1 MLVLLM
7 TTLAACGS
15 EAPAA
20 PSALPRTTTSDIV
33 ITMSEAEETLPIAG
47 CHSYWFTQF
56 DAEPPPGACEEIQTV
71 MTFEARRGDAVVVA
85 SVQGGNQI
93 DPVLVMR
100 LESMIEDEGITIAV
114 VLPPP
119 KAVEVRLIDAAG
131 DVLDQATPAGGAV
144 ALAGLGSGVA
154 VEAISSGG
162 DTIAECGPNR
172 VVIDGIAY
180 DCTPTEPI
188 PVTSTITVIA
198 AGDN

>member
-1 MLVLLM
+1 MLVLLV
-7 TTLAACGS
+7 TTLGACGS
-15 EAPAA
+15 EAPS

-33 ITMSEAEETLPIAG
+33 ITMFAAEETLPIAG

-56 DAEPPPGACEEIQTV
+56 DAEPPPGSCEETQTV
-71 MTFEARRGDAVVVA
+71 MTFEARLGDAVVVA
-85 SVQGGNQI
+85 SVQGGNEI
-93 DPVLVMR
+93 DPVFVMR

-114 VLPPP
+114 VLPPS

-162 DTIAECGPNR
+162 DTIAECGPDR
-172 VVIDGIAY
+172 VIIDGIAY

-198 AGDN
+198 AGNN